1 MTIKKI
7 EAQKEIEMNKL
18 NAKYDTAKKIREL
31 LDEARKQY
39 GPQDWDDEDIE
50 SQVLELVN
58 EE

>member
-1 MTIKKI
+1 MTVKKI

-18 NAKYDTAKKIREL
+18 NAKYDTAKNIREL
-31 LDEARKQY
+31 LDGARKQY